1 MDLIYIFI
9 ILTIICPILQIFL
22 TKTPKTKN
30 RIIEIFLLWIFL
42 ILIGFGSIWAFIGH
56 VFFAN
61 MVAASIGWPAGSPFQ
76 FEVGIA
82 NLSYGILGILC
93 LKFRDN
99 FWTATVIA
107 VSIFYLGDAYGHIL
121 QIFQFGNYTIGNT
134 GSALYIDIIMPIILI
149 ILLIAYKITTVKLPK
164 P

>member
-1 MDLIYIFI
+1 M
-9 ILTIICPILQIFL
+9 LTIIGAILQIFL

-30 RIIEIFLLWIFL
+30 RIIEIFFLWIFL

-56 VFFAN
+56 VFSAN

-82 NLSYGILGILC
+82 NLSFGILGILC
-93 LKFRDN
+93 LKFMDN

-107 VSIFYLGDAYGHIL
+107 VK
-121 QIFQFGNYTIGNT
+121 Q
-134 GSALYIDIIMPIILI
+134 
-149 ILLIAYKITTVKLPK
+149 LPNLK
-164 P
+164 MHQ